1 MIWVQQNGFAN
12 PSSSNIGLLFLKREV
27 SGRMGLPA
35 FPLPSSGPGES
46 PCDLQPRPVFLFSIC
61 ITDHHQFS
69 DLEQLTVLRP
79 RDSVEWPRTL
89 LGFPKQNQD
98 AGQAGLLSGA
108 SRDSSLLVFRVRGS
122 GFLAVWARG
131 PCPAARSGLRSS
143 LSIFSHSHP
152 PPKPET
158 MDRLLLGS
166 SLFMCLFFCPHPF
179 PTQR

>member
-1 MIWVQQNGFAN
+1 MIWVQQNGFTN

-27 SGRMGLPA
+27 SGRMGLPGSHCP
-35 FPLPSSGPGES
+35 PLAQGSLRVIPSPALCS
-46 PCDLQPRPVFLFSIC
+46 FSLS

-69 DLEQLTVLRP
+69 ALEQLTVLRP
-79 RDSVEWPRTL
+79 RDPVEWPGTL

-98 AGQAGLLSGA
+98 AGQAGLFSGA

-122 GFLAVWARG
+122 GFLAVSARG

-143 LSIFSHSHP
+143 LSIFSHSHL

-158 MDRLLLGS
+158 MDGLLQGS
-166 SLFMCLFFCPHPF
+166 SLFTSLFFCPHPF
-179 PTQR
+179 PAQR